1 MEKCSSHCFFYP
13 RFDKIP
19 EYKIDKHG
27 VKHVIYSKYYRCD
40 CTDERIVN
48 GMLCPF
54 FRKNEGI
61 TT

>member
-1 MEKCSSHCFFYP
+1 MKECNSHCFYYP

-19 EYKIDKHG
+19 EFRIDKYG
-27 VKHVIYSKYYRCD
+27 VKRVIDTKHYRCD

-48 GMLCPF
+48 GMLCPY
-54 FRKNEGI
+54 FRKNGGI